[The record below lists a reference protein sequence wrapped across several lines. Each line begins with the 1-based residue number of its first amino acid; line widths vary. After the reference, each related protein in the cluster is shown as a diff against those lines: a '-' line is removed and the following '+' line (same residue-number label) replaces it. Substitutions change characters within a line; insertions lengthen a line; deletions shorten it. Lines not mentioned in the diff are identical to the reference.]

1 MLRKLI
7 CILAAVLLLPVCAA
21 QAGTSG
27 WQIDE
32 NGLKLYFK
40 HIDQWTLVTPA
51 NVEDYM
57 DLCTSKGYTQK
68 EVRDR
73 FASGSIVWE
82 AYHKQLKDGFLRYEV
97 WSDQSTRNAW
107 DLNMLSTA
115 DRNAWVDNLEIYGT
129 DKYTFLSPDYTSTG
143 KEKHLI
149 ITGVISNPPDKYES
163 GYGSLMLRNG
173 QAMLF
178 AYFQN
183 TDRASQRSYIRSAF
197 ETFVSECAFTSY
209 YQVLFVPELL
219 PAAVDVTLDDDWIVN
234 AHTGDI
240 TLRGTTEKETAITAA
255 WGNNTGEATAGS
267 DGEFTVSVPVT
278 VEGEMAVS
286 LTASKKGYSDNRAS
300 ALSVPIDNSAAQLT
314 LTDYPAAELTE
325 DSFTLSGIAAPGAAV
340 FLTLNEDDPVML
352 IADDDGTFT
361 HTFEGLE
368 DFVFNSLIVTA
379 NEEGLDDTS
388 AALLFYRGYGDD
400 VKTGISKF
408 KAKTISLSA
417 AKLTAD
423 PLDHVGEFIRMEFR
437 LKSLTR
443 EDGNIIFKADSISS
457 SSSKRYPMILKSTG
471 YLNDVIVGGMNVTVY
486 GIIEAPT
493 NEDQLPQIRIVFV
506 SYLKTVYR

>member
-1 MLRKLI
+1 MVRKII
-7 CILAAVLLLPVCAA
+7 CIAAALALLPFCAA

-27 WQIDE
+27 WHTDE

-51 NVEDYM
+51 NVEDHM
-57 DLCTSKGYTQK
+57 DLCTGKGYTQQ

-73 FASGSIVWE
+73 FAAGHIVWE
-82 AYHKQLKDGFLRYEV
+82 AYHKRLKDGFLRYEV

-107 DLNMLSTA
+107 DLNTLSTA
-115 DRNAWVDNLEIYGT
+115 DRNAWVKSLARNGNDQ
-129 DKYTFLSPDYTSTG
+129 YTFISPDYISTG

-149 ITGVISNPPDKYES
+149 LTGVIKNPPGKYES
-163 GYGSLMLRNG
+163 GYGSLMVRNG

-183 TDRASQRSYIRSAF
+183 SDRASQRSYIKSAF
-197 ETFVSECAFTSY
+197 DTFVSETAFTSY

-219 PAAVDVTLDDDWIVN
+219 PVAVDVTLEDDWIVN

-240 TLRGTTEKETAITAA
+240 TLRGATEKGAALTAA
-255 WGNNTGEATAGS
+255 WGGNTGEATAGS
-267 DGEFTVSVPVT
+267 DGKFAVSVPVT

-286 LTASKKGYSDNRAS
+286 LTASKKGYSDNRAA
-300 ALSVPIDNSAAQLT
+300 ALSIPIDNATARLT
-314 LTDYPAAELTE
+314 LTKYPGAEVE
-325 DSFTLSGIAAPGAAV
+325 DDSFTLAGTAAPGAAV
-340 FLTLNEDDPVML
+340 FLTLNGEDPVML
-352 IADDDGTFT
+352 LADNDGAFA
-361 HTFEGLE
+361 HSFEGLE
-368 DFVFNSLIVTA
+368 DFVFNTLTVTA
-379 NEEGLDDTS
+379 NEEGLADAS
-388 AALLFYRGYGDD
+388 AAMVFYRGYGDD
-400 VKTGISKF
+400 VEKGISKF
-408 KAKTISLSA
+408 KAKTVSVSA

-423 PLDHVGEFIRMEFR
+423 PLAHVGEFIRMEFR

-443 EDGNIIFKADSISS
+443 EAGGIVFKADSISS
-457 SSSKRYPMILKSTG
+457 GSSKRYPMILKSAG

-493 NEDQLPQIRIVFV
+493 NEDTLPQIRIVYV
-506 SYLKTVYR
+506 TYLKTVYR